1 MNEKITKKNSILF
14 NQLWINKAIE
24 DGNSFVLI
32 SKKEDD
38 RSIGEIIEERYL
50 EEDLEPKSKKVTEH
64 DSLLFQREWMSKFR
78 EENLAIPNRRLSTKH
93 SLGQTLSFIYSQKQF
108 REKIKERQKEKVLE
122 LK

>member
-1 MNEKITKKNSILF
+1 MSEKITKKNSVLF
-14 NQLWINKAIE
+14 NQLWIKKAIE

-38 RSIGEIIEERYL
+38 KSIGEIIEERYI

-64 DSLLFQREWMSKFR
+64 DSILFQREWIEKYR
-78 EENLAIPNRRLSTKH
+78 EEGLPIPNRRVALKY
-93 SLGQTLSFIYSQKQF
+93 SLGQILALKYFEIEMRKKF
-108 REKIKERQKEKVLE
+108 KEREKEKVLE

>member
-1 MNEKITKKNSILF
+1 MDKNISKNDSIMY
-14 NQLWINKAIE
+14 NQLWINKALE

-32 SKKEDD
+32 SKKKDN
-38 RSIGEIIEERYL
+38 RSIGEIIEVRYL

-64 DSLLFQREWMSKFR
+64 DSILFQREWIEKYR
-78 EENLAIPNRRLSTKH
+78 QEHLPIPNRRLSSKH

-108 REKIKERQKEKVLE
+108 REKFKERQKEKVLE

>member
-1 MNEKITKKNSILF
+1 MCEKITKKNSILF
-14 NQLWINKAIE
+14 NQLWIKKAIE

-38 RSIGEIIEERYL
+38 KSIGEIIEERYK

-64 DSLLFQREWMSKFR
+64 DSILFQREWIEKYR
-78 EENLAIPNRRLSTKH
+78 EEGLPIPNRRVALKY
-93 SLGQTLSFIYSQKQF
+93 SLGQILALKYFEIEMRKKF
-108 REKIKERQKEKVLE
+108 KEREKEKVLE

>member
-38 RSIGEIIEERYL
+38 KSIGEIIEERYI

-64 DSLLFQREWMSKFR
+64 DSILFQREWIEKYR
-78 EENLAIPNRRLSTKH
+78 EEGLPIPNRRVALKY
-93 SLGQTLSFIYSQKQF
+93 SLGQILDLKYSEIEMRKMF
-108 REKIKERQKEKVLE
+108 KEREKEKVLE

>member
-1 MNEKITKKNSILF
+1 MSEKITKKNSVLF
-14 NQLWINKAIE
+14 NQLWIKKAIE

-38 RSIGEIIEERYL
+38 KSIGEIIEERYK

-64 DSLLFQREWMSKFR
+64 DSILFQREWIEKYR
-78 EENLAIPNRRLSTKH
+78 EEGLPIPNRRVALKY
-93 SLGQTLSFIYSQKQF
+93 SLGQIPALKYSEIKMRKMF
-108 REKIKERQKEKVLE
+108 KEREKEKVLE

>member
-1 MNEKITKKNSILF
+1 MSEKITKKNSVLF
-14 NQLWINKAIE
+14 NQLWIKKAIE

-38 RSIGEIIEERYL
+38 KSIGEIIEERYK

-64 DSLLFQREWMSKFR
+64 DSILFQREWIEKYR
-78 EENLAIPNRRLSTKH
+78 KEGLPIPNRRVALKY
-93 SLGQTLSFIYSQKQF
+93 SLGQILALKYFEIEMRKKF
-108 REKIKERQKEKVLE
+108 KEREKEKVLE